1 MNIFLISNSIAYN
14 TYMMK
19 ELLKT
24 LLHDTPIIISVTFS
38 SLQICYFYNVAVKRN
53 RLKTI
58 RRKVW
63 ACGRKE
69 DPFIFVCISVTV
81 KKFILREYL
90 NKYWLFFYFASFFS
104 SCEKWKFVVW
114 TIFFIVVVAVF
125 SLTARFSIPR
135 FMMMKPLNEIGKWK
149 DINICFYFFPFVSF
163 LHVLLPYA
171 VICVHVLW
179 WFIAYINYLH
189 FLFCLFYAP
198 L

>member
-1 MNIFLISNSIAYN
+1 MNIFLVSNSIAYN

-90 NKYWLFFYFASFFS
+90 NKYWLFSILLPFFFMWEMKI
-104 SCEKWKFVVW
+104 CCLYN
-114 TIFFIVVVAVF
+114 FFIVVVAVF

-135 FMMMKPLNEIGKWK
+135 CMMMKPLNEIGKWK